1 MSTKTPFSTYLD
13 PQLMQA
19 LAAYA
24 DRRGK
29 SRSLVAEAAIASFLS
44 PDADEQREAAIA
56 KRLDKLDRRMTR
68 MERDVGIG
76 VEMIAL
82 FVRFWLSNTPP
93 PPESERAAMR
103 RQGGDRYD
111 AFMEALGRRL
121 AKGPKVRQEI
131 GEDFPAQEE

>member
-1 MSTKTPFSTYLD
+1 MTTKTPFSTYLD

-56 KRLDKLDRRMTR
+56 KRLDKLDRRITR
-68 MERDVGIG
+68 LERDTGIG

-93 PPESERAAMR
+93 PPETERAAMR
-103 RQGGDRYD
+103 RLGNDRYD

-131 GEDFPAQEE
+131 GEDFPTQEE

>member
-1 MSTKTPFSTYLD
+1 MTTKTPFSVYLD
-13 PQLMQA
+13 PLLMQA

-56 KRLDKLDRRMTR
+56 KRLDRIDRRLTR
-68 MERDVGIG
+68 LERDVGID

-93 PPESERAAMR
+93 PPEAERDIMR
-103 RQGGDRYD
+103 RLGNDRYD
-111 AFMEALGRRL
+111 AFMTALGRRL

-131 GEDFPAQEE
+131 GEDIPPQGE